1 MKVLELLGEQIDRVK
16 LKYGVGEVVVA
27 GMRRGVGAGGVF

>member
-1 MKVLELLGEQIDRVK
+1 MKVLGEQIDRVK
-16 LKYGVGEVVVA
+16 LKYGVGKVVVA